1 MRTFDFRLTA
11 SLALACAVSMTP
23 ACKPRKSVRVELT
36 DESAA
41 SLSASVHAAD
51 PQTAPQLVRGF
62 YEVEQNSW
70 RWTRREFAV
79 VLQVPAGSASK
90 GATLILKF
98 AIPEAAF
105 EKLGPITLSATVGG
119 KPLPPETFSQPG
131 THIYSKPVPPAALS
145 TNVVEVNFSL
155 DKCLPPG
162 AVDGR
167 ELGVIV
173 SSIALE
179 SR

>member
-1 MRTFDFRLTA
+1 MRIFDFRLTA
-11 SLALACAVSMTP
+11 FLTLACAASWTT

-51 PQTAPQLVRGF
+51 PQTAAQLVRGF
-62 YEVEQNSW
+62 YDIEQNSW

-79 VLQVPAGSASK
+79 VLQTPASSASK
-90 GATLILKF
+90 GATLTLKF
-98 AIPEAAF
+98 AIPEAEF
-105 EKLGPITLSATVGG
+105 EKLGPITLSASVGG
-119 KPLPPETFSQPG
+119 KPLSPETFAAPG
-131 THIYSKPVPPAALS
+131 THTYSKPVPPAALS
-145 TNVVEVNFSL
+145 AAVVEVDVSL

-167 ELGVIV
+167 ELGLIF